1 MLYVKHLANIILQL
15 ITDYLHY
22 SFFFGGGVAE
32 IDYCII
38 EGCTNLAIKQI
49 KTALNRKAQ
58 VLWHAN
64 NQLVY
69 DR

>member
-22 SFFFGGGVAE
+22 SFLGGFHAAE
-32 IDYCII
+32 IDYCMI

-58 VLWHAN
+58 ISIDAN

>member
-1 MLYVKHLANIILQL
+1 MVTIKKYFPHCSMLYVKHLASIILQL

-22 SFFFGGGVAE
+22 SFFLWGGVFHVAE

-49 KTALNRKAQ
+49 KTALK
-58 VLWHAN
+58 
-64 NQLVY
+64 
-69 DR
+69 